1 VVTVHKLGQNCA
13 CYSYDKERK
22 LVDLNLTLVKQ
33 MFLVREITAVPSF
46 LGRATKCF
54 RETKK
59 GKS

>member
-1 VVTVHKLGQNCA
+1 
-13 CYSYDKERK
+13 
-22 LVDLNLTLVKQ
+22 